1 MNSGR
6 KLFSTFAKMEPIM
19 PPNMIKKHF
28 EELYHLK
35 NPSHQRK
42 QVWVTYFKNK
52 ENIVKYGNTDR
63 DNVPNKRRLSK

>member
-1 MNSGR
+1 
-6 KLFSTFAKMEPIM
+6 M